1 MAERT
6 TTIHQILR
14 DYDPSLQ
21 ILEITRPLNG
31 YSKSVYFL
39 SCRTTSDV
47 EFILKFIKPGNAT
60 EVLFYQLLD
69 QCTTFSFREPRIF
82 KSDSL
87 VQNYYL
93 SSKLPGL
100 PLSKLWSSMT
110 HVQRLNLYGELESL
124 VGNLHS
130 KYTYERCG
138 CLQGEQFQSWKAMLS
153 YIVEKQIRHFQ
164 GTILEKLADKIE
176 KYLMGHMHLIDDN
189 IVPRL
194 LHMDLHAGNILV
206 SEARITGILDAEDAL
221 VGHNEYELMRIEKG
235 HFENDSEN
243 EVYRK
248 EFLSSYQKLV
258 TLGDGNEA
266 RRRLYSLSRELVG
279 MQCLI
284 SYGAEYASNGSVEQE
299 KRNIEDKI
307 NHIISE

>member
-1 MAERT
+1 MEERT
-6 TTIHQILR
+6 TTIHQIVR
-14 DYDPSLQ
+14 DYNPSLQ

-47 EFILKFIKPGNAT
+47 EFVFKFTKSDDAT
-60 EVLFYQLLD
+60 EVHFYQLLD
-69 QCTTFSFREPRIF
+69 RCTTFPFPVPRIF
-82 KSDSL
+82 VSDSL
-87 VQNYYL
+87 IQNYYI

-100 PLSKLWSSMT
+100 PLSQLWNSMT
-110 HVQRLNLYGELESL
+110 HVQRLDIYRELGSL

-138 CLQGEQFQSWKAMLS
+138 YLQAEQFQGWKAMLTS
-153 YIVEKQIRHFQ
+153 IVEKQVRQFQ
-164 GTILEKLADKIE
+164 GTILEKLANKIE
-176 KYLMGHMHLIDDN
+176 KYLMGHMHLLDDN

-221 VGHNEYELMRIEKG
+221 IGHNEYELMRIEKG
-235 HFENDSEN
+235 HFENEAEN
-243 EVYRK
+243 EAYRE
-248 EFLSSYQKLV
+248 EFMSSYQKLV
-258 TLGDGNEA
+258 TLDDGYEA

-284 SYGAEYASNGSVEQE
+284 DYGDEYASNGSVEQE

-307 NHIISE
+307 NHIVEA